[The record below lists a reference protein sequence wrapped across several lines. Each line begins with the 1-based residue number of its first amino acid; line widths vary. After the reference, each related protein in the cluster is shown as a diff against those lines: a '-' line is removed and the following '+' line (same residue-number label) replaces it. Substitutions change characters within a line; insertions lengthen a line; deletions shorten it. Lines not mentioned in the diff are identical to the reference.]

1 LYVPQGG
8 PAAPHSLSGTPA
20 YQLLK
25 SELHRKLLG
34 CVDLGVLLTLPDE
47 RMRNEIRTALARLLD
62 AEAVALNSA
71 ERRQLAEEVLHEVFG
86 LGPLEPL
93 LQDPSISDIL
103 VSNPHMVHV
112 ERGGKLYRTAVEF
125 KDNNHLVRIIE
136 RIVSRVG
143 RRIDESCPMVDA
155 RLPDGSRVNAV
166 IPPIA
171 IDGPALSIRRFSKD
185 PLTGE
190 DLVRNLTWTEG
201 MREFLEAAV
210 AARLNIAV
218 SGGTG
223 AGKTTL
229 LNVLS
234 SFIPESERIVSIED
248 AAELQL
254 RQTHIVRL
262 ETRPPNMEG
271 SGTVRIRD
279 LVINALRMRPDRI
292 IVGEV
297 RGEEALDMM
306 QAMNTGHDGSL
317 TTIHANSPRDA
328 LSRLEVMLGMAS
340 STMSVQS
347 IRQQISSAID
357 LFIHIARF
365 SDGSRRVTHV
375 TECVGLE
382 RDTVTMQDIF
392 IFERQGV
399 TANGRVVGR
408 FRGTGIRPNCCEAIS
423 TAGFELAGSLFQT
436 TVEVR

>member
-1 LYVPQGG
+1 
-8 PAAPHSLSGTPA
+8 
-20 YQLLK
+20 
-25 SELHRKLLG
+25 
-34 CVDLGVLLTLPDE
+34 
-47 RMRNEIRTALARLLD
+47 
-62 AEAVALNSA
+62 
-71 ERRQLAEEVLHEVFG
+71 
-86 LGPLEPL
+86 
-93 LQDPSISDIL
+93 
-103 VSNPHMVHV
+103 
-112 ERGGKLYRTAVEF
+112 
-125 KDNNHLVRIIE
+125 
-136 RIVSRVG
+136 
-143 RRIDESCPMVDA
+143 
-155 RLPDGSRVNAV
+155 
-166 IPPIA
+166 
-171 IDGPALSIRRFSKD
+171 
-185 PLTGE
+185 
-190 DLVRNLTWTEG
+190 
-201 MREFLEAAV
+201 
-210 AARLNIAV
+210 
-218 SGGTG
+218 
-223 AGKTTL
+223 
-229 LNVLS
+229 
-234 SFIPESERIVSIED
+234 
-248 AAELQL
+248 
-254 RQTHIVRL
+254 
-262 ETRPPNMEG
+262 MEG

-347 IRQQISSAID
+347 IRQQISSAVD

-375 TECVGLE
+375 TECVGIE